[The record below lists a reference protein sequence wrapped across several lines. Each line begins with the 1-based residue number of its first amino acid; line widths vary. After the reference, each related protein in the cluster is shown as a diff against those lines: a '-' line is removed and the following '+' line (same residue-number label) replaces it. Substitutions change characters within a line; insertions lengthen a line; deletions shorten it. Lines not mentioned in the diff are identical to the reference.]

1 MQDYNPF
8 DTDIIEKIMTVV
20 AVIVLLALFGF
31 LAYAFLVI

>member
-8 DTDIIEKIMTVV
+8 DTDIIEKIMTVF